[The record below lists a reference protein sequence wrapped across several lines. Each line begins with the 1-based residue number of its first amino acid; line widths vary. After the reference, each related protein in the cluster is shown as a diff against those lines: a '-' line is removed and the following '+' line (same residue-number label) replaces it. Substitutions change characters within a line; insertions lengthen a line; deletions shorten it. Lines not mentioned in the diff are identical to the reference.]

1 MGKLNF
7 AIATVLAFA
16 LFACSPNK
24 KREKESKTEE
34 TEKEIGK
41 YVYMDTN
48 KTLHIDRDCM
58 SFILN
63 EKASFGV
70 HPIKRSELKLNDIYF
85 ICTEC
90 VSDQNYENLK
100 KECFENKGYDT
111 SKRGWLLPKD
121 DQPNKNLIW
130 VYENLKKDGFTDIGK
145 DISEFS
151 DIMKNANNQ
160 KKLFDYIKTKNVR
173 NMPKSLAEFSE
184 LIGIYPDSI

>member
-1 MGKLNF
+1 MSKNF
-7 AIATVLAFA
+7 AIVIVFFLAFC
-16 LFACSPNK
+16 ACSPDK
-24 KREKESKTEE
+24 EREKKSKTEE
-34 TEKEIGK
+34 TENVIGE

-48 KTLHIDRDCM
+48 KTLHIDKDCM

-145 DISEFS
+145 NISEFS

-160 KKLFDYIKTKNVR
+160 KKLFDYIKTKNIK
-173 NMPKSLAEFSE
+173 NKPKSLAEFSE